1 MLADS
6 TFASS
11 KECRFTGKLHVI
23 VRLSAE
29 SGEKRSVFWPGDEC
43 YAHQKGQ
50 DAASRHTERNRKEM
64 KNAKD
69 SSQDRS
75 AAGPHM
81 MIAKAIADIVHLVQQ
96 DRTRNLGDTPVVRQ
110 HATNWA
116 LSFVERELKLSRFSA
131 RLYLG
136 CHQQFG
142 TNPEAIQHLRL
153 TDMCLLFRATDE
165 LVSFI
170 VEARKAVPLLSPR
183 EVKRLIDAY
192 RGPGNHHAASNA

>member
-1 MLADS
+1 
-6 TFASS
+6 
-11 KECRFTGKLHVI
+11 
-23 VRLSAE
+23 
-29 SGEKRSVFWPGDEC
+29 
-43 YAHQKGQ
+43 
-50 DAASRHTERNRKEM
+50 M
-64 KNAKD
+64 KNVKD
-69 SSQDRS
+69 SSEDRS
-75 AAGPHM
+75 AAGLRM

-96 DRTRNLGDTPVVRQ
+96 DRTQNLGDTPLVRQ

-131 RLYLG
+131 RLYLR

-142 TNPEAIQHLRL
+142 TNPEAIRHLRL

-170 VEARKAVPLLSPR
+170 VEARKAVPLLPPR

-192 RGPGNHHAASNA
+192 RGPGNHHAASHA